1 MTIGWHF
8 DNTYSKLPNVFL
20 SEISPIPV
28 KSPDLLIL
36 NDNLSKELELNF
48 SKTNKENLSQLF
60 SGNLL
65 PENSKAIAQAYA
77 GHQFGHFTMLG
88 DGRATLIGE
97 HLTKNNYRFDIQ
109 FKGSGKTPFSR
120 NGDGRAALGP
130 MLREYII
137 SEAMHSLRIPTTRS
151 LAVVKTGENVLRET
165 PLQGAILTRVAS
177 SHLRVGTFQY
187 IAARQEK
194 ENLITL
200 VDYTIDR
207 HYPNIKESK
216 NKALDLLKAL
226 MEKQIKLVINWMRVG
241 FIHGVMNTDNMA
253 ISGETIDYGPCAFMD
268 TYDPQTV
275 FSSIDQLGRYA
286 YFNQPSITKWN
297 LARFAE
303 CLIPLIDENKDKAIK
318 IATET
323 INSFEKI
330 YEIKWLNMMRDKLGL
345 FGEEPKD
352 QVLILDLLKVLMEKQ
367 INLVIN
373 WMRVG
378 FIHGVMNTDNMT
390 ISGETIDY
398 GPCAF
403 MDTYDPQTV
412 FSSIDQLGRYAYF
425 NQPSIT
431 KWNLARFAECLIP
444 LINEDKDKAIKIVTE
459 EINNF
464 EKIYE
469 IKWLNMMRD
478 KLGLFGEDSKDQ
490 VLILDLLTWMHQNK
504 ADYTNTFC
512 YLMNAKIQNN
522 KIFNNEN
529 FIVWKKRWEERLRLN
544 NNTPEKYL
552 KLMKS
557 VNPLII
563 PRNHKVEEALEFANN
578 NDLSLVKKLIKI
590 LEKPYENQKGIDEY
604 QSTAPISDQKYQTF
618 CGT

>member
-1 MTIGWHF
+1 MVGVLIIHIQSYQIF
-8 DNTYSKLPNVFL
+8 FHLKFHLSKLKHL
-20 SEISPIPV
+20 
-28 KSPDLLIL
+28 DLIIL
-36 NDNLSKELELNF
+36 NDNLSKKLGLDF
-48 SKTNKENLSQLF
+48 SAKNNKDLSQLF

-65 PENSKAIAQAYA
+65 PKNSKTIAQAYA

-88 DGRATLIGE
+88 DGRATLMGE
-97 HLTKNNYRFDIQ
+97 HITKDNERFDIQ
-109 FKGSGKTPFSR
+109 FKGSGITPFSR

-137 SEAMHSLRIPTTRS
+137 SEAMHALNIPTTRS
-151 LAVVKTGENVLRET
+151 LAVVKTGEDVVRENI
-165 PLQGAILTRVAS
+165 LQGAILTRVAS
-177 SHLRVGTFQY
+177 SHLRVGTFQF
-187 IAARQEK
+187 ITARQN
-194 ENLITL
+194 ENELKTL
-200 VDYTIDR
+200 VNYTIDR
-207 HYPNIKESK
+207 HYPNIKQSK
-216 NKALDLLKAL
+216 NPA
-226 MEKQIKLVINWMRVG
+226 
-241 FIHGVMNTDNMA
+241 
-253 ISGETIDYGPCAFMD
+253 
-268 TYDPQTV
+268 
-275 FSSIDQLGRYA
+275 
-286 YFNQPSITKWN
+286 
-297 LARFAE
+297 
-303 CLIPLIDENKDKAIK
+303 
-318 IATET
+318 
-323 INSFEKI
+323 
-330 YEIKWLNMMRDKLGL
+330 
-345 FGEEPKD
+345 
-352 QVLILDLLKVLMEKQ
+352 LDLLKVLMEKQ

-403 MDTYDPQTV
+403 MDAYDPQTV

-431 KWNLARFAECLIP
+431 KWNLARFAECLVP
-444 LINEDKDKAIKIVTE
+444 LINEDKDKAIEIVTE

-478 KLGLFGEDSKDQ
+478 KLGLFGEDPKDQ

-504 ADYTNTFC
+504 TDYTNTFC
-512 YLMNAKIQNN
+512 YLMNEKIQNN

-529 FIVWKKRWEERLRLN
+529 FILWKKRWQKRLKLN